1 MDLNFVIEAIKFFE
15 NIKPAVDGLSAAG
28 TVIASTAT
36 VTISVIKNGAR
47 MFSYLIKRP
56 EKKTVKK
63 KKAKS
68 GGLDISSD
76 DIAIIVDI
84 AQPILE
90 NVGVYLKKQKI
101 DADVVLVTNREKYSD
116 KPLFLKLDEA
126 EWEKVVSDFVDIMYE
141 VRRSSA
147 GRKIHIFS
155 SAPVPISFA
164 IGAMWGTVQSA
175 TLYHWQDDDY
185 HPVVHVRRAIR
196 SDSVQ

>member
-1 MDLNFVIEAIKFFE
+1 MDLNFIIEAIKFFE
-15 NIKPAVDGLSAAG
+15 NIKPAVEGLSATG
-28 TVIASTAT
+28 TVIASTAS
-36 VTISVIKNGAR
+36 VTISVIKNGAK

-56 EKKTVKK
+56 EKKSST

-68 GGLDISSD
+68 GNLDISSD
-76 DIAIIVDI
+76 DIAIVVDI

-90 NVGVYLKKQKI
+90 NVGVYLKEHKI

-116 KPLFLKLDEA
+116 KPLFLKLDET

-164 IGAMWGTVQSA
+164 IGAMWGTVQNA
-175 TLYHWQDDDY
+175 TLYHWQDDAY
-185 HPVVHVRRAIR
+185 HAVIRVRRDIR
-196 SDSVQ
+196 SD